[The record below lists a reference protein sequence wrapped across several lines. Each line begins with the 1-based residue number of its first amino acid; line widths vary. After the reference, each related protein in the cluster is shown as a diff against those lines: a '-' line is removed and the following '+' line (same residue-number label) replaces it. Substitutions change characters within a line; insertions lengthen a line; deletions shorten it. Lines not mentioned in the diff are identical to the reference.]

1 MNKVVSRLKFILSC
15 AIFVIILCIS
25 YSRYRYMI
33 GIGLA
38 YLISL
43 SVLLSPSFTLRKHN
57 MKKENALTVDKV
69 TKAILDKKYLLP
81 SDGQFAI
88 LISHLDENHII
99 LIDRV
104 LDTAGKVTF
113 MVGEAKYKNPSEII
127 DTLEEWGFSE
137 HIQGTISELPNGDTE
152 GCLLLIDSHLRPIIT
167 NILGGK

>member
-1 MNKVVSRLKFILSC
+1 MTVKISGIRFINSILL
-15 AIFVIILCIS
+15 FVIVLIVSFKNRNYIS
-25 YSRYRYMI
+25 
-33 GIGLA
+33 GTCLA
-38 YLISL
+38 YLIGMG
-43 SVLLSPSFTLRKHN
+43 VLTRPYFHLRRYHV
-57 MKKENALTVDKV
+57 KKENALTVDKV

-81 SDGQFAI
+81 ADGQFAA

-137 HIQGTISELPNGDTE
+137 QIIETISELPNGDKE
-152 GCLLLIDSHLRPIIT
+152 GCLLLIDSHLRPVIT